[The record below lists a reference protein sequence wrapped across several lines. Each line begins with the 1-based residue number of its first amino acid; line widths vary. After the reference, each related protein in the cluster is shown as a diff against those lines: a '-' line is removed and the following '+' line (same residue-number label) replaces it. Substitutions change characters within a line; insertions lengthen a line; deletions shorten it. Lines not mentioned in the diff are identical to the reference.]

1 MVVLVEGW
9 LIELER
15 QREGARERT
24 SLVLQ
29 APVTRLAR
37 PSRTSRPEAVTPVP
51 CD

>member
-1 MVVLVEGW
+1 MVLVDGW

-15 QREGARERT
+15 QREGAR
-24 SLVLQ
+24 SLASLLLQ

-37 PSRTSRPEAVTPVP
+37 PSRTSRTEAVTPVP